1 MATIPLE
8 LPDDLREFVESTVKG
23 GRFADVNEFI
33 VALVDAARKKR
44 SDIEVALIE
53 GLESGPAEE
62 WTSHEW
68 QQMKQRVTA
77 RHQKGK

>member
-33 VALVDAARKKR
+33 VALVDAAQK
-44 SDIEVALIE
+44 SVLI
-53 GLESGPAEE
+53 L
-62 WTSHEW
+62 
-68 QQMKQRVTA
+68 KLR
-77 RHQKGK
+77 